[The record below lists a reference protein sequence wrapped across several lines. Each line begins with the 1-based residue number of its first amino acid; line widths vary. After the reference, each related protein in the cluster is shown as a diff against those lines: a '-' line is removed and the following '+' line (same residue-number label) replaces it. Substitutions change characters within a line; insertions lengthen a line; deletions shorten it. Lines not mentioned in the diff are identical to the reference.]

1 MLPLVRGEKAFR
13 NWADGCTTKGNPPE
27 TAENADPTGKNADSP
42 QKWNIAGRMKP
53 PAIAMEA
60 RSDLRNGQPADGT
73 ERRSGRRAS
82 VTPITAGTAGQ
93 TETRTPE
100 ELAMPATAI
109 AYVVSAPAADRLPA
123 HTQPDVQKSLRV
135 QKHTDRVAASRTAA
149 ARQAQRDQIVLENLP
164 LVKAIAVRVHENL
177 PVHVDLDDLVH
188 AGILGLF
195 DAATKYD
202 PEKMVSFSSYA
213 KHRIKGAILDSLRQ
227 LDWASRDLRRRHKQL
242 EAATRELA
250 GELHRAP
257 SEAELANKMGVDVER
272 WRQMMVDL
280 RNVGLVSAS
289 QRPADQEDLPA
300 PDFPAAAELQPDSM
314 CSQQQLRTALAG
326 AMKSLPERYQ
336 KVVALYYTNELT
348 MKEIGGMLGINESR
362 VSQIHKTALEKMAV
376 VLQEAGIRSS
386 AAF

>member
-1 MLPLVRGEKAFR
+1 MLPLARGEKQVR
-13 NWADGCTTKGNPPE
+13 DWTGGCITKSNPLE
-27 TAENADPTGKNADSP
+27 TAGHAGPKGKSKDSQP
-42 QKWNIAGRMKP
+42 ERSSNRRTKP
-53 PAIAMEA
+53 PAVALVATNGIQFRTEEA
-60 RSDLRNGQPADGT
+60 EGSARDAQRST
-73 ERRSGRRAS
+73 T
-82 VTPITAGTAGQ
+82 VTPISAGSAAITKKISA
-93 TETRTPE
+93 TEDP
-100 ELAMPATAI
+100 AMPATAKLFAFPPAI
-109 AYVVSAPAADRLPA
+109 EPAP
-123 HTQPDVQKSLRV
+123 VQKVRKSRSEQNRERLE
-135 QKHTDRVAASRTAA
+135 ASRTAAAA

-202 PEKMVSFSSYA
+202 PDKMVSFSSYA

-257 SEAELANKMGVDVER
+257 SEAELAQKMGVDVDR

-289 QRPADQEDLPA
+289 QRSADQDELPA
-300 PDFPAAAELQPDSM
+300 PDFPAAAELQPDNM
-314 CSQQQLRTALAG
+314 CSLQQLRSALG
-326 AMKSLPERYQ
+326 VAMKSLPERYQ

-386 AAF
+386 TAF